1 METPEKIA
9 LNVVIAGRKYK
20 YNVDPEFED
29 LMRSAANDVT
39 DRLVALKSKY
49 TFADNQ
55 DALATLLLQY
65 VTHMARYKKED
76 ISGTILREIKYLDDQ
91 LDDYMKHNI
100 VEEI

>member
-29 LMRSAANDVT
+29 LMRSAVNDVT

-49 TFADNQ
+49 TFADNAFDRQ
-55 DALATLLLQY
+55 KAFQS
-65 VTHMARYKKED
+65 VT
-76 ISGTILREIKYLDDQ
+76 
-91 LDDYMKHNI
+91 
-100 VEEI
+100 VPC

>member
-29 LMRSAANDVT
+29 LMRSAVNDVT

-49 TFADNQ
+49 TF
-55 DALATLLLQY
+55 L
-65 VTHMARYKKED
+65 
-76 ISGTILREIKYLDDQ
+76 
-91 LDDYMKHNI
+91 
-100 VEEI
+100 